1 MLETPG
7 SVDLCIDGKLETW
20 LRNGRLR
27 ISHET
32 PPPRVT
38 IWQIPRCCVLISD
51 EPETS
56 GVVKHEIPAANNFC
70 SQRDLYNA

>member
-1 MLETPG
+1 MITNSKPQADQARLEGPSMLETPG

-32 PPPRVT
+32 PPPES
-38 IWQIPRCCVLISD
+38 L
-51 EPETS
+51 S
-56 GVVKHEIPAANNFC
+56 GRYQGAAFSVQMNLKL
-70 SQRDLYNA
+70 REL

>member
-1 MLETPG
+1 MITNSKPQADQARLEGPSMLETPG

-32 PPPRVT
+32 PPPSHYLADT
-38 IWQIPRCCVLISD
+38 KVLRS
-51 EPETS
+51 
-56 GVVKHEIPAANNFC
+56 HF
-70 SQRDLYNA
+70 R